1 MFIIEDEI
9 HAEPQE
15 GKFETFEQ
23 ALKILK
29 ERAEI
34 PYDQE
39 PNRCPCTNWKNCE
52 RQYQIIEYN
61 DKDIP
66 WKELNR
72 QDILTVS
79 AKGIKWN
86 EKIKTRYNIG

>member
-1 MFIIEDEI
+1 MSIIEDEI
-9 HAEPQE
+9 HAEPQK
-15 GKFETFEQ
+15 GKFETFEE
-23 ALKILK
+23 ALIILK

-34 PYDQE
+34 PYGQK
-39 PNRCPCTNWKNCE
+39 PNRWPCTNWKNCE

-61 DKDIP
+61 DNNIP
-66 WKELNR
+66 WKELDR

>member
-15 GKFETFEQ
+15 GKFENFEQ
-23 ALKILK
+23 ALRILK
-29 ERAEI
+29 ARAEI
-34 PYDQE
+34 PYDQK

-61 DKDIP
+61 ENNIP
-66 WKELNR
+66 WKELDR

-86 EKIKTRYNIG
+86 EKIKTLYNIV

>member
-9 HAEPQE
+9 HAEQQE

-23 ALKILK
+23 ALTILK
-29 ERAEI
+29 SRAEI
-34 PYDQE
+34 PYDQK
-39 PNRCPCTNWKNCE
+39 PNRCPYTNWKNCE

-61 DKDIP
+61 DNNIP
-66 WKELNR
+66 WNELDR

-79 AKGIKWN
+79 AKGIMWN
-86 EKIKTRYNIG
+86 KEIKMRYYIV